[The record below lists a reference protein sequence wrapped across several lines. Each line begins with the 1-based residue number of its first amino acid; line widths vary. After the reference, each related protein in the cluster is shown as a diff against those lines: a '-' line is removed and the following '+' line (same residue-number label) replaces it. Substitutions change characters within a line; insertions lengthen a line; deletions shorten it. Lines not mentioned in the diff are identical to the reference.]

1 MSTPRIT
8 QRLMVER
15 SLSSMQSG
23 MNRLA
28 RSQEQLSTGRLIN
41 RPSDSPTGTN
51 AAMRLRAQLAADAQY
66 SRNASDGLSYLGR
79 TDNTLTSMV
88 DNVGRARELI
98 VKGASTGSNGPDAR
112 AAIAAEL
119 KQIKESLVSL
129 ANTQHMGRPLFGGT
143 DAGPAYTMVSVP
155 PALPKATYSG
165 DDGEV
170 FRVVGDGMSV
180 KVNVT
185 GREAFEV
192 NGDDLFQVMDDTI
205 AAMEANPVSSAAIGD
220 KLTRI
225 DAVSKQML
233 SALADVGTRYG
244 RVEGALTTLTSTN
257 LDNTAALSEVEN
269 VDIAK
274 AVMDLQMAEVAHQ
287 AALGA
292 TARVLQPSLIDFLR

>member
-51 AAMRLRAQLAADAQY
+51 DAMRLRAQLAADAQY
-66 SRNASDGLSYLGR
+66 YRNASDGLSYLGR
-79 TDNTLTSMV
+79 TDNTLTTMV
-88 DNVGRARELI
+88 DNVRRARDL
-98 VKGASTGSNGPDAR
+98 VVQGASTGSNGPDAR

-119 KQIKESLVSL
+119 RQIKESLVAL
-129 ANTQHMGRPLFGGT
+129 ANTEHMGRPLFGGT
-143 DAGPAYTMVSVP
+143 STGPAYTTAGAP
-155 PALPKATYSG
+155 PAATYNG

-170 FRVVGDGMSV
+170 VRVVGDDMPV

-192 NGDDLFQVMDDTI
+192 GGDDLFTVMDDTI
-205 AAMEANPVSSAAIGD
+205 AAMEADPVVSADIGD
-220 KLTRI
+220 KLGRI

-244 RVEGALTTLTSTN
+244 RVEGALATLTSTN
-257 LDNTAALSEVEN
+257 LDNTAALSGVEN

>member
-23 MNRLA
+23 MSRLA

-88 DNVGRARELI
+88 DNVRRARDLI
-98 VKGASTGSNGPDAR
+98 VQGASTGSNGPDAR

-129 ANTQHMGRPLFGGT
+129 ANTEHMGRPLFGGT
-143 DAGPAYTMVSVP
+143 SAGPAYTMPGVP
-155 PALPKATYSG
+155 PTDDVQRRTTARSSASSATAWPS
-165 DDGEV
+165 
-170 FRVVGDGMSV
+170 RS
-180 KVNVT
+180 T
-185 GREAFEV
+185 SLRTEAFEV
-192 NGDDLFQVMDDTI
+192 
-205 AAMEANPVSSAAIGD
+205 ERRRPVQGH
-220 KLTRI
+220 
-225 DAVSKQML
+225 
-233 SALADVGTRYG
+233 G
-244 RVEGALTTLTSTN
+244 R
-257 LDNTAALSEVEN
+257 
-269 VDIAK
+269 
-274 AVMDLQMAEVAHQ
+274 HHR
-287 AALGA
+287 
-292 TARVLQPSLIDFLR
+292 AR